1 MSAEAAELPAAAA
14 GAPTA
19 QRTQDDAQQ
28 PAPDVAEAAPP
39 GAVLGLPPPP
49 PRAAGD
55 AAPHSLDMS
64 SGHCTVSLD
73 VLGPV
78 IVGLDGTLSRIGNW
92 AELTPAERE
101 VTQRR
106 IAERNNT
113 RLAHLRVRNDP
124 LD

>member
-14 GAPTA
+14 GAPAA

-28 PAPDVAEAAPP
+28 PDVAEAAQP
-39 GAVLGLPPPP
+39 GVVLGLPPPP

-55 AAPHSLDMS
+55 AAPHTLDMS

-78 IVGLDGTLSRIGNW
+78 IVGVDGTLSRIGNW

-106 IAERNNT
+106 ISERNNT
-113 RLAHLRVRNDP
+113 RLAHLRMRNDP